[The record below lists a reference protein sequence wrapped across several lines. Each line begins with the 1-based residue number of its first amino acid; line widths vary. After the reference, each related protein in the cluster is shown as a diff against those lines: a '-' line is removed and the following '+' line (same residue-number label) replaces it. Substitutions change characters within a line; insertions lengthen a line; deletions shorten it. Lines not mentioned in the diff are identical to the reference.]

1 MSIGSPQKNEK
12 SPQSLV
18 DGPDFQSWQPA
29 TLAKFA
35 HDAYVKMR
43 EQEDE
48 IMYLRQDLKTAIS
61 AYRDLL
67 RLTGVEQGAVAK

>member
-1 MSIGSPQKNEK
+1 MNIDSPLK
-12 SPQSLV
+12 SA
-18 DGPDFQSWQPA
+18 PDFQTWQQE

-35 HDAYVKMR
+35 HDAYAKMR

-48 IMYLRQDLKTAIS
+48 LVRLRLDLKTAIS

-67 RLTGVEQGAVAK
+67 RK